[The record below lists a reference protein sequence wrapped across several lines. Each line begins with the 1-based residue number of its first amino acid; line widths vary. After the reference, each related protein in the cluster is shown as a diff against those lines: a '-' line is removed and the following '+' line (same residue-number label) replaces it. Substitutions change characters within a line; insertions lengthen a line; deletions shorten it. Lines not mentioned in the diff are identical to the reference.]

1 MKTLLTWMALSS
13 TLLASVAEA
22 QSGKAPQVKIAN
34 GTLEGVTEASGIRAF
49 KGIPFG
55 QPPVGELRW
64 KEPQPVK
71 NWTGVRKADQFGPRA
86 MQLAVF
92 GDMNFRSNGMS
103 EDCLYLNVWTPAKS
117 AKEKLPVLVYFY
129 GGGFIA
135 GDGSEGRYDG
145 ESMAT
150 KGIVALTV
158 NYRLG
163 VFGFMAHPELTKE
176 SPHQASGNYAYHDMA
191 AALRWVKQNIAA
203 FGGDPNRVTIAGE
216 SAGSIAV
223 SGLMASPLSKGLIN
237 GAIGE
242 SGSLLG
248 GLPPVPLAKGEE
260 AGVAFAKAVGANS
273 LADLRAIPAQQL
285 LEATG
290 KPGMPRFSATVD
302 GYFFPKAPLEIFTA
316 GEQAHVPLLVGWNSE
331 EMTGRAILGKEAPTP
346 ENYANAVRKLY
357 GDRAEEVLKLYPAT
371 NEEEVLEASTALAG
385 DRFLG
390 YSTWKWADVQSKTG
404 GKPVYRYYYSR
415 PRPPM
420 VPEMGN
426 ATPGLAGGVVKST
439 DPNAVKVPPA
449 RGAVHSAEIEYAMGN
464 LPKNKV
470 FAWTPDDYKVS
481 EVMQQFFAN
490 FIKTGNPNGN
500 GLPNWPAVDPSGQA
514 VSFMQIDVNTRLETE
529 KNRGRYLFLDP
540 YYTKQ

>member
-1 MKTLLTWMALSS
+1 MKTLLILTVL
-13 TLLASVAEA
+13 TIQVAEMANA
-22 QSGKAPQVKIAN
+22 QLNKTTPQAKTAN
-34 GTLEGVTEASGIRAF
+34 GVVEGITEPTGIRAF
-49 KGIPFG
+49 KGIPFA

-71 NWTGVRKADQFGPRA
+71 NWQGVRKTNQFGPRA
-86 MQLAVF
+86 MQRAVF
-92 GDMNFRSNGMS
+92 GDMGFRSNGMS

-117 AKEKLPVLVYFY
+117 ASEKLPVLVYFY

-150 KGIVALTV
+150 KGMVALTV
-158 NYRLG
+158 NYRLD

-176 SPHQASGNYAYHDMA
+176 SAHQSSGNYAYLDMA
-191 AALRWVKQNIAA
+191 AALRWVQQNIAA
-203 FGGDPNRVTIAGE
+203 FGGDPKRVTIAGE

-223 SGLMASPLSKGLIN
+223 SGLMASPLSKGLIA

-260 AGVAFAKAVGANS
+260 AGAAFAKGVGASS
-273 LADLRAIPAQQL
+273 LADLRAMPAEKL

-290 KPGMPRFSATVD
+290 KPGTPRFSATVD
-302 GYFFPKAPLEIFTA
+302 GYFFPKPPMEIFAA
-316 GEQAHVPLLVGWNSE
+316 GEQAQVPLLAGWNSE
-331 EMTGRAILGKEAPTP
+331 EMNGRAVLGQEKPTP
-346 ENYANAVRKLY
+346 EGYANAVKRLY
-357 GDRAEEVLKLYPAT
+357 NDRAEEVLKLYPGST
-371 NEEEVLEASTALAG
+371 EEEVLESATALAG
-385 DRFLG
+385 DRFLA
-390 YSTWKWADVQSKTG
+390 YSTWKWADLQSKTGG

-415 PRPPM
+415 PRPAM

-426 ATPGLAGGVVKST
+426 AAPGLAGGVVKST
-439 DPNAVKVPPA
+439 DANAVKVPPA

-470 FAWTPDDYKVS
+470 YAWTPDDYKVS
-481 EVMQQFFAN
+481 DVMQRYFAN
-490 FIKTGNPNGN
+490 FIKTGNPNGS
-500 GLPNWPAVDPSGQA
+500 GLPNWPAINSGNSVQ
-514 VSFMQIDVNTRLETE
+514 FMQIDVNTRLETE
-529 KNRGRYLFLDP
+529 KNRARYLFLDP